1 MAKRV
6 DPLKAKKAKQKKL
19 AIGLC
24 VLLAAVV
31 AFQGPKM
38 MKMMKGPQQPA
49 AEAAPATPVA
59 TPTATGAVPDPAV
72 PASAA
77 PVAPAQEAVLADS
90 DVAPNAESGQLL
102 SIDSFSTKDPFA
114 QQLTNAIPS
123 ESPVSPA
130 NDSAPPS
137 TPTENPPSSVP
148 PGTFD
153 PLGSNPQDQD
163 PNAAAPSSTPSV
175 EAPATATET
184 TISING
190 VTESVA
196 TLAKF
201 PAADPI
207 FVLES
212 LATDGKFVADQRGRR
227 QLHQRQADDQA
238 AGRQAVDAA
247 EHLGREP
254 LRPRAPDSGGLRSA
268 EEEVEAERDRTHSA
282 SA

>member
-24 VLLAAVV
+24 VLLAGVV

-38 MKMMKGPQQPA
+38 LKMMKGPQA
-49 AEAAPATPVA
+49 AAVAEPATPVA
-59 TPTATGAVPDPAV
+59 TPTPTAAVPGATIAASPTGV
-72 PASAA
+72 PIA
-77 PVAPAQEAVLADS
+77 PGQEAVLADS
-90 DVAPNAESGQLL
+90 DVAPDAQSGQLL

-114 QQLTNAIPS
+114 QQVTEAVPS
-123 ESPVSPA
+123 DNPA
-130 NDSAPPS
+130 PASDSAPPATDS
-137 TPTENPPSSVP
+137 PTDSGAP

-163 PNAAAPSSTPSV
+163 PNAPPVSTTPSV
-175 EAPATATET
+175 DPPATATET

-190 VTESVA
+190 STETVV

-201 PAADPI
+201 PAADPV

-212 LATDGKFVADQRGRR
+212 LAKDGKSVEISVAGGSYSNGKQTIKLQIGKRLTLQNTSDGARYDLELLTIAGFV
-227 QLHQRQADDQA
+227 
-238 AGRQAVDAA
+238 
-247 EHLGREP
+247 P
-254 LRPRAPDSGGLRSA
+254 PKK
-268 EEEVEAERDRTHSA
+268 
-282 SA
+282 